1 MKTPQAWG
9 SASKVMAKDSST
21 SVLADS
27 DFEIPSINYTAFK
40 APKVIDAASMDMGES
55 VVGSGKCPACKVQ
68 MRTLYKAQF
77 PMQICVGCRI
87 SLPIKD
93 EKENN

>member
-1 MKTPQAWG
+1 MKTPQAW
-9 SASKVMAKDSST
+9 SSSSKVMAKDSNT

-27 DFEIPSINYTAFK
+27 DFETPSNYTPFK

-55 VVGSGKCPACKVQ
+55 IAGSGKCPACRVK
-68 MRTLYKAQF
+68 MRTLNKAQF